1 VHIKTSQTRRSKRVR
16 PCSGILTP
24 RKKSGQ
30 VRYIRTREPPEIE
43 QIKEDPISQNI
54 TWKAV
59 QIQHEKYAK
68 PTSRSYYA

>member
-1 VHIKTSQTRRSKRVR
+1 MQRHTCATKEERA
-16 PCSGILTP
+16 
-24 RKKSGQ
+24 Q
-30 VRYIRTREPPEIE
+30 VRYIRTREPLEIE

-68 PTSRSYYA
+68 PTTRSYYA